1 MECLDG
7 RKEDAG
13 TRPGA
18 DFNNNG
24 RVDVGDASKIA
35 WYIVGKIT
43 EL

>member
-1 MECLDG
+1 MVVKKTQELVPD
-7 RKEDAG
+7 
-13 TRPGA
+13 A

-35 WYIVGKIT
+35 WYIVRKIT

>member
-1 MECLDG
+1 MVVEKTPSILPD
-7 RKEDAG
+7 
-13 TRPGA
+13 A

>member
-1 MECLDG
+1 MVVEKTPSILPDV
-7 RKEDAG
+7 
-13 TRPGA
+13 

-35 WYIVGKIT
+35 WYIVGEIT